1 MMSQEYSSDSAMS
14 PSGSSQ
20 TSSSSQ
26 NTPCKVTM
34 YSPIL
39 LMASGANTPVKVTPS
54 NTPCKVTM
62 YSPIPL
68 MASGANT
75 PVKVTPSNT
84 PTKTPTKTPTNTC
97 LDDLEQNINSNHLVF
112 DTHLKAALY
121 SISKKEVNDAS
132 DSIEKVRRLM
142 KGHMAKSILLIKET
156 KNEVSADKNKIA
168 ELTNQNAELV
178 KQNAELAK
186 KKANLNQ
193 KLEISK
199 TAMDLLVGSMVADK
213 FDHDDNDHDDDDD
226 TLCAKKMKGGEEA

>member
-1 MMSQEYSSDSAMS
+1 MSQEYSSDSAMS
-14 PSGSSQ
+14 PGGSSQ

-26 NTPCKVTM
+26 
-34 YSPIL
+34 
-39 LMASGANTPVKVTPS
+39 

-97 LDDLEQNINSNHLVF
+97 LDDLEQNINSKHLVF

-142 KGHMAKSILLIKET
+142 KGHMAKSMLLIKET

-186 KKANLNQ
+186 KNANLNK

-199 TAMDLLVGSMVADK
+199 TAMDSLVGSMVADT
-213 FDHDDNDHDDDDD
+213 FDHDDNDHDDDD

>member
-1 MMSQEYSSDSAMS
+1 M
-14 PSGSSQ
+14 
-20 TSSSSQ
+20 
-26 NTPCKVTM
+26 
-34 YSPIL
+34 
-39 LMASGANTPVKVTPS
+39 
-54 NTPCKVTM
+54 
-62 YSPIPL
+62 
-68 MASGANT
+68 
-75 PVKVTPSNT
+75 
-84 PTKTPTKTPTNTC
+84 
-97 LDDLEQNINSNHLVF
+97 VF

-142 KGHMAKSILLIKET
+142 NGHMTKSILLIKET

-186 KKANLNQ
+186 KNANLNQ

-199 TAMDLLVGSMVADK
+199 TAMDSLVRSMVANT

>member
-1 MMSQEYSSDSAMS
+1 M
-14 PSGSSQ
+14 
-20 TSSSSQ
+20 
-26 NTPCKVTM
+26 
-34 YSPIL
+34 
-39 LMASGANTPVKVTPS
+39 
-54 NTPCKVTM
+54 
-62 YSPIPL
+62 
-68 MASGANT
+68 
-75 PVKVTPSNT
+75 
-84 PTKTPTKTPTNTC
+84 
-97 LDDLEQNINSNHLVF
+97 VF

-142 KGHMAKSILLIKET
+142 NGHMTKSILLIKET

-186 KKANLNQ
+186 KNANLNQ

-199 TAMDLLVGSMVADK
+199 TAMDSLVRSMVANT
-213 FDHDDNDHDDDDD
+213 FDHDENDHDDDDD